1 MNRNKKGFSII
12 EVLFSIAI
20 ISLVIVMVIIFYSYM
35 MTVSAKGVD
44 ITIASQVAESKL
56 NEVAGDKNS
65 DLRKQ
70 ITDLP
75 ITPEH
80 PYILIGRERNG
91 KSDYYWLVKI
101 SAISG
106 NNYSTPI
113 DMELFFVDVLVFW
126 WAGDVVTT
134 STTDGA
140 GNSTT
145 TSSVNVANNMQ
156 FLNRL
161 KNKFENVKDVYISD
175 SDLKDL
181 AEFKGMTTNLNEG
194 YKFVRLSRIISKD
207 V

>member
-1 MNRNKKGFSII
+1 MSKNKKGFSII
-12 EVLFSIAI
+12 EVLFGIAI
-20 ISLVIVMVIIFYSYM
+20 ISLVMVMVIIFYSYM

-44 ITIASQVAESKL
+44 ITIATQVAESKL

-75 ITPEH
+75 ITPDN
-80 PYILIGRERNG
+80 PYVVVGRERNG

-106 NNYSTPI
+106 NNYSTPV

-134 STTDGA
+134 STTDTD
-140 GNSTT
+140 GNEIT
-145 TSSVNVANNMQ
+145 TSSVDVANNMQ
-156 FLNRL
+156 CLNKL
-161 KNKFENVKDVYISD
+161 KNKFEIAKDGYLSESVI
-175 SDLKDL
+175 KDL
-181 AEFKGMTTNLNEG
+181 DEFKGMSTNLNEG